1 MKTESIIQFIK
12 FGLVG
17 VSNTAVDW
25 VVFFLLSHFVFHG
38 SNGEL
43 ISKAISFAIAVINS
57 YIWNSVWTFRKEY
70 SKATSGQGSKAAKG
84 GTIFVKFL
92 VISLLGWGLNY
103 LVYKY
108 THQNLAQGNIIALIA
123 ASGAAT
129 LLNFFG
135 NKLWTY
141 KK

>member
-1 MKTESIIQFIK
+1 MKSEGIIQFIK

-25 VVFFLLSHFVFHG
+25 IVYYIASHFIFSG
-38 SNGEL
+38 SSGEL
-43 ISKAISFAIAVINS
+43 ISKALSFIVAVINS
-57 YIWNSVWTFRKEY
+57 YIWNTVWTFKKEY
-70 SKATSGQGSKAAKG
+70 QQATGGKANNSGKKSS
-84 GTIFVKFL
+84 IFVKFL
-92 VISLLGWGLNY
+92 VISLVGWVINY
-103 LVYKY
+103 YTFKY
-108 THQNLAQGNIIALIA
+108 TRINLAQGQIISLVA

-129 LLNFFG
+129 LWNFFG